1 MTVECGFGG
10 QQFQAQVLSK
20 VEQLRSRFPA
30 LDIQVD
36 GGVNAETA
44 KLAAKAGANVI
55 VAGSAVFGSSVGYAT
70 AIQGLRE
77 GLLQEFL

>member
-20 VEQLRSRFPA
+20 VTQLRSRFPA
-30 LDIQVD
+30 LVIQVD
-36 GGVNAETA
+36 GGLTAETA
-44 KLAAKAGANVI
+44 KLAAKAGANVL
-55 VAGSAVFGSSVGYAT
+55 VAGSAVFGASAGYAA

-77 GLLQEFL
+77 SLI